1 MSERSVGIGETAIMP
16 FHSRRR
22 TVMANTKKSNKN
34 VKRNNPTLKRD
45 AEHGKKSPDAK
56 NKKQGESKQ
65 ATLIKL
71 LKCPD
76 GATIDEMAKATGW
89 QRHSIRGMMSGV
101 LKKRLG
107 LSIASEK
114 EERGRVYR
122 IAA

>member
-1 MSERSVGIGETAIMP
+1 
-16 FHSRRR
+16 
-22 TVMANTKKSNKN
+22 MANTKKSKRN
-34 VKRNNPTLKRD
+34 VKRNKSTLKRD
-45 AEHGKKSPDAK
+45 AEHDKKSSIAK
-56 NKKQGESKQ
+56 KERRGDSKQ
-65 ATLIKL
+65 ATLIEL
-71 LKCPD
+71 LKRPV

>member
-1 MSERSVGIGETAIMP
+1 ME
-16 FHSRRR
+16 
-22 TVMANTKKSNKN
+22 NTKKSKKN
-34 VKRNNPTLKRD
+34 VKRNNPTLKK
-45 AEHGKKSPDAK
+45 HKPKKKSIDAK
-56 NKKQGESKQ
+56 SKMRGESKQ
-65 ATLIKL
+65 ETLIKL
-71 LKCPD
+71 LKRPG

-89 QRHSIRGMMSGV
+89 QRHSIRGVMSGV

>member
-1 MSERSVGIGETAIMP
+1 ME
-16 FHSRRR
+16 H
-22 TVMANTKKSNKN
+22 TKNSKKN
-34 VKRNNPTLKRD
+34 GKRNKVTRKEQ
-45 AEHGKKSPDAK
+45 AESKKKIPDAK

-71 LKCPD
+71 LKCPG
-76 GATIDEMAKATGW
+76 GATIDEMAKAIGW

-107 LSIASEK
+107 LPIASEK
-114 EERGRVYR
+114 EERGQIYR

>member
-1 MSERSVGIGETAIMP
+1 MEQTKNR
-16 FHSRRR
+16 
-22 TVMANTKKSNKN
+22 KKS
-34 VKRNNPTLKRD
+34 VKRSKPTHKRH
-45 AEHGKKSPDAK
+45 AESDKRVPDAK
-56 NKKQGESKQ
+56 SKMRRESKQ

-71 LKCPD
+71 LTRPG

-89 QRHSIRGMMSGV
+89 QRHSVRGIMSGV

-114 EERGRVYR
+114 EERGRIYR

>member
-1 MSERSVGIGETAIMP
+1 MKD
-16 FHSRRR
+16 
-22 TVMANTKKSNKN
+22 TKKSKKDVKMNKPIS
-34 VKRNNPTLKRD
+34 KQH
-45 AEHGKKSPDAK
+45 AESAEKIPVQK
-56 NKKQGESKQ
+56 NKMREDSKQ

-71 LKCPD
+71 LERSG
-76 GATIDEMAKATGW
+76 GASIDEMAEATGW

-114 EERGRVYR
+114 EERGRIYR

>member
-1 MSERSVGIGETAIMP
+1 MEQ
-16 FHSRRR
+16 
-22 TVMANTKKSNKN
+22 TKNRKKD
-34 VKRNNPTLKRD
+34 LKRSKPTNKRH
-45 AEHGKKSPDAK
+45 AESGKKIPDAK
-56 NKKQGESKQ
+56 SKMRGESKQ

-71 LKCPD
+71 LKRPD

-114 EERGRVYR
+114 EERGRIYR